1 MKKKKKEKENKDRWR
16 YYLIGDKDW
25 IVNNF
30 YSYNPEDKMIEAIDT
45 DDANAIYNKL
55 VTDDSSEEEVNVFE
69 MIDQLDERYRSIV
82 WEYYFEGKTLRQIGS
97 SRGYSKQYAHQELQ
111 KAIKMLKEI
120 ATCSN

>member
-69 MIDQLDERYRSIV
+69 NIDQLFGNIISMGRLSD
-82 WEYYFEGKTLRQIGS
+82 K
-97 SRGYSKQYAHQELQ
+97 
-111 KAIKMLKEI
+111 
-120 ATCSN
+120 